1 MLSLTLT
8 IHSIL
13 LSCAYFLLLLTYMMV
28 SFMTVQEDFI
38 GVFFTPKQPEQS
50 ELQNEQNSFF
60 QVDFLCSVTLNLT
73 FTFKYVIL
81 LPLAFVS

>member
-1 MLSLTLT
+1 
-8 IHSIL
+8 
-13 LSCAYFLLLLTYMMV
+13 MMV

-38 GVFFTPKQPEQS
+38 GVFLPTNKPGQS

-60 QVDFLCSVTLNLT
+60 QVEFLCSVTLNLT

-81 LPLAFVS
+81 LTLAFVS